1 MMMKRISIIVIAVL
15 TLTAC
20 GSSGKPETF
29 TDQPG
34 PLQSKYT
41 ELATQ
46 LLQDGENP
54 NGVPL
59 VQRNF
64 IEGCMSGGIDE
75 TGSIIALAS
84 SCGCSYAGLVEFVR
98 ELTVSDIEAFK
109 AFEAFDKQLE
119 KDDGFKNLDTRVKE
133 IFSSC
138 QS

>member
-20 GSSGKPETF
+20 GSSEKPQSF
-29 TDQPG
+29 IDQPG
-34 PLQSKYT
+34 PLQSVYV
-41 ELATQ
+41 ELADQ
-46 LLQDGENP
+46 LLQGGEDV

-59 VQRNF
+59 VHRNF
-64 IEGCMSGGIDE
+64 IEGCMSGGIDDA
-75 TGSIIALAS
+75 GSIIALAS

-98 ELTVSDIEAFK
+98 EVTVSDIEAFK
-109 AFEAFDKQLE
+109 AFEAFDKQLKE
-119 KDDGFKNLDTRVKE
+119 DDGFRNLDTRVKQ